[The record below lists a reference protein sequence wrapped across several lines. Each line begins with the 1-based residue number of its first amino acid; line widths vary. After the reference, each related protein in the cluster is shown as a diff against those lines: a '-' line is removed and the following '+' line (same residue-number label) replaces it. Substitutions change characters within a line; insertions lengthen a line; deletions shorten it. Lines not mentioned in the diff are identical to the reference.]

1 MILAT
6 RFTFIAERGWKKHVF
21 SAKIGFTAYYL

>member
-6 RFTFIAERGWKKHVF
+6 RFTFIVVKKLYKHVV
-21 SAKIGFTAYYL
+21 SLKNGLTTSYL